1 MTDMHKILTEWTYRL
16 DSGYPKTDSDYE
28 VLRDVL
34 TELTDFERPVI
45 NTIVN
50 QSKGITEAKPDN
62 ELDPNSEQAPA
73 RIHQGDFNLHP
84 EFIEII
90 NAAGKQN
97 DFNQFLE
104 LLPKGA
110 SIEALQRFFDNITE
124 SEMIEFSK
132 LLYTETSIDAL
143 DNLKFDEGVAAKL
156 VQLEPKGLGR
166 GEIYLSAL
174 IRGAKVS
181 GGGESYDLTVP
192 PSASEKE
199 GPYAGKTKFE
209 VKDYRTSKSSAI
221 RLGVKGVI
229 TKQNWWRTQILPTLE
244 LMKQLLETDNGID
257 WINQPDNKGVK
268 DFINYLNKPSS
279 DGRTR
284 FDFIPTGEF
293 NKSKDLPAFI
303 KAYDSLASIATST
316 KESYDMM
323 ILRGPNQKP
332 VSLAVDVPSTDVYE
346 DIETLNVKVIGTA
359 GIDQIITRLRRL
371 EYIRNPQQLTVDLQ
385 NSVNDIIG
393 DEIPFILFRPDGIK
407 VLSDFKFAGISQG
420 GIKIIEQR

>member
-34 TELTDFERPVI
+34 VEMTNLDRPAI
-45 NTIVN
+45 NNIVN
-50 QSKGITEAKPDN
+50 RSKGLN
-62 ELDPNSEQAPA
+62 EQDPA
-73 RIHQGDFNLHP
+73 RITQGDFNLHP
-84 EFIEII
+84 KFIEII
-90 NAAGKQN
+90 NDSGKQN

-143 DNLKFDEGVAAKL
+143 DNLKFDQGVAAKL

-371 EYIRNPQQLTVDLQ
+371 EYIRNPQQLAVDLQ